1 MRRYG
6 RSSVHMYG
14 YGHMNLQIRAFY
26 IFATNVQV
34 SCTGVV
40 LFLFLSDILYVLN
53 R

>member
-1 MRRYG
+1 MCRYG
-6 RSSVHMYG
+6 RSSVRRYG
-14 YGHMNLQIRAFY
+14 YGHTNLQIRAFY
-26 IFATNVQV
+26 IFAMNVQV